1 MRIGKWSCSID
12 LLAYSGLFRV
22 SKERMPL
29 SVALV
34 NIHCCHVII
43 MPFRLLPHNPFWKT
57 WAVLKT
63 SWNHSQTFQTAEQP
77 PLPSHPMSVHP
88 IPQFQ
93 ISESR
98 KALVYTY
105 SSLGVTVLCVYLKK
119 NLNCDV
125 SITGSGFFLMRRS
138 TFCFAEAR
146 SSFSVSQNC
155 CLFRKKPRSIQ

>member
-146 SSFSVSQNC
+146 SSFSVSQNS

>member
-1 MRIGKWSCSID
+1 
-12 LLAYSGLFRV
+12 
-22 SKERMPL
+22 MPL
-29 SVALV
+29 SVALL

-43 MPFRLLPHNPFWKT
+43 MPLRLLPHNPFGKT
-57 WAVLKT
+57 WAVLKN

-77 PLPSHPMSVHP
+77 PLPSHPTSVHP

-98 KALVYTY
+98 KALMYTY
-105 SSLGVTVLCVYLKK
+105 SSLGVTVLSVYLKK
-119 NLNCDV
+119 NLECDV
-125 SITGSGFFLMRRS
+125 SITGSGFFLMKRS

-155 CLFRKKPRSIQ
+155 CLFRRKPRSIQ